1 MIWWDAA
8 DNSTITLSST
18 SNVAAWTNKANPTA
32 TLSQLTGSNQPV
44 YASINNLSAVQFDGS
59 RQCFLRTPTTLCG
72 YNLVDPASGQNFTL
86 FGVVNLSAPTT
97 PCNVFGAY
105 RGDNNM
111 LMRWASLSSNQ
122 FWMIPGGTAGGGS
135 LSMSLG
141 QMVYNSTTVLTTRVS
156 GSTGTDRT
164 CVINGNVQ
172 TITASLTGTL
182 GSTMASTYYAVLG
195 DNTAGSNVSGYVH
208 ELLLYN
214 DRLADSAR
222 QTIEDY
228 LLWKWGGQ
236 SNVDNPVTLYRA
248 PPQQTLK
255 DYYSLIPR
263 APLWWF
269 DAMDRSTISVNSNN
283 ALVSWNSRYSSVIPS
298 TCTPSEARGFAPIL
312 SNFSN
317 GLPAFSFLSTASQCM
332 FMSNATSFSNSF
344 LTQIF
349 VMELATNAGSSEEF
363 MNNQGSNTA
372 AFRVFRRT
380 PTALQVLIQP
390 PRPADPAFT
399 VSSSYLNVP
408 IVVSVT
414 ETNGD
419 ATNYPSEDFNLY
431 VNGNLTIFSPTSATG
446 KVSTLSS
453 LFFGGQFVPFVS
465 TGSATQYATCRLGE
479 WMGFSPPLI
488 RNQREIVEGYLAAKW
503 GITLSS
509 GNALN
514 GTSFGL
520 TPATTVSPHPYYR
533 RTGTLSLPMLAPSLY
548 SPNSFSNLI
557 LWLDAADR
565 NTVTLSTNGM
575 NVVQWI
581 DKSICGNHMTLSPGT
596 LNTNRYF
603 ERQLGGLPIIRGVS
617 GTSLSNALTSNL
629 GSMTFMINRYVA
641 SQLLDSG
648 TSTFT
653 SAATTSNRIVIRTA
667 RTGNSGSFVAG
678 LSGGATYTFSNSN
691 LPTIH
696 AIVNVST
703 TVSYYVNGS
712 LIGNTVSSNWS
723 GTAGPFAF
731 GNLTSAYDMGE
742 VVVYRYVNPNIPL
755 YWMQTQIEGY
765 LAWKWNLRNYLP
777 SNHPYYLKAP

>member
-236 SNVDNPVTLYRA
+236 SNVVNPVTLYRA
-248 PPQQTLK
+248 PPRQTLK
-255 DYYSLIPR
+255 DYYSLIPQ

-332 FMSNATSFSNSF
+332 FMSNVTSFSNSF

-349 VMELATNAGSSEEF
+349 VMELATNAGSDERF

-419 ATNYPSEDFNLY
+419 STNYPNEDFNLY
-431 VNGNLTIFSPTSATG
+431 VNGNLTIFNPTSATG

-465 TGSATQYATCRLGE
+465 TGSATEYATCRLGE

-548 SPNSFSNLI
+548 SPNSFSNLV

-565 NTVTLSTNGM
+565 NTISRDSNNLI
-575 NVVQWI
+575 VQWL
-581 DKSICGNHMTLSPGT
+581 DKSICGNHITATAGTNPTLIETSS
-596 LNTNRYF
+596 
-603 ERQLGGLPIIRGVS
+603 LGNLPVLRSLSGASTGSFSGRTAMFIVNS
-617 GTSLSNALTSNL
+617 YNATPTDGTSQFRSAANSLRMFQGNLSLSGVLQLSNNFANL
-629 GSMTFMINRYVA
+629 SIAN
-641 SQLLDSG
+641 
-648 TSTFT
+648 
-653 SAATTSNRIVIRTA
+653 SNRVPTLHTVNSTVGTA
-667 RTGNSGSFVAG
+667 
-678 LSGGATYTFSNSN
+678 
-691 LPTIH
+691 
-696 AIVNVST
+696 
-703 TVSYYVNGS
+703 YYVNGT
-712 LIGNTVSSNWS
+712 LIGQNGSAPTGSSTFQFSN
-723 GTAGPFAF
+723 AA
-731 GNLTSAYDMGE
+731 TSLDYGE
-742 VVVYRYVNPNIPL
+742 VIIYTANITP
-755 YWMQTQIEGY
+755 WIQSQIEGY
-765 LAWKWNLRNYLP
+765 LAWKWNLRGYLP